1 MKNVSHA
8 VLATFGFYHLV
19 ADFLQRRGIPK
30 RKVLLAPGGKSMAQR
45 WWGLPRNRF
54 FSSVLGV
61 LGLQRVGKADLV
73 QNSPLLRGEALG
85 SQIALNAKD
94 EHNSRQLLQCM
105 AHRKQGV
112 GRAAERWRGL
122 LGGLESFGLPSS
134 SGG

>member
-1 MKNVSHA
+1 
-8 VLATFGFYHLV
+8 
-19 ADFLQRRGIPK
+19 
-30 RKVLLAPGGKSMAQR
+30 MAQR

-54 FSSVLGV
+54 FSSSVLGV
-61 LGLQRVGKADLV
+61 LGLQGVGKADLV

-94 EHNSRQLLQCM
+94 ERNSRQLLKCT
-105 AHRKQGV
+105 ARRKQGV

-122 LGGLESFGLPSS
+122 LGGLESFGLLSS